1 MVSVVSGPFQLGD
14 LPALAEP
21 TVAIGRRSTDCGA
34 MNQNAQYSDATRDS
48 LQRIFGKGFTSP
60 GGREEMA
67 RLLDGLDLTGQTVMD
82 LGCGLGG
89 DSLLLGGPFGA
100 GKVVSVDVDPGNLD
114 VTGRAV
120 REAGLED
127 VIAPTLVDPGPMP
140 FPDGSFDVV
149 HSKAMICHIQDKAA
163 LFSEVQRVLRPG
175 GSFVAADWMTG
186 PGEILSQSYNDFA
199 NDLADAGLIFFFQT
213 AAEHENALQTAGFAE
228 IALED
233 ASPHILN
240 YAQAL
245 LDRVA
250 GEAEAD
256 LRATLGEEGYAGILR
271 RSRGRVDALASGDLQ
286 FQYIRA
292 KTGTA

>member
-1 MVSVVSGPFQLGD
+1 
-14 LPALAEP
+14 
-21 TVAIGRRSTDCGA
+21 

-149 HSKAMICHIQDKAA
+149 HSKAMISNQLGFTNASLPAA
-163 LFSEVQRVLRPG
+163 PDQSADYLRV
-175 GSFVAADWMTG
+175 GSSGRGIPVWF
-186 PGEILSQSYNDFA
+186 PA
-199 NDLADAGLIFFFQT
+199 NL
-213 AAEHENALQTAGFAE
+213 
-228 IALED
+228 
-233 ASPHILN
+233 
-240 YAQAL
+240 
-245 LDRVA
+245 
-250 GEAEAD
+250 
-256 LRATLGEEGYAGILR
+256 
-271 RSRGRVDALASGDLQ
+271 
-286 FQYIRA
+286 
-292 KTGTA
+292 